1 MRKKPKQARK
11 SGPLRRGEVN
21 GEQWDPASQE
31 VENVAR
37 LPWRRVP
44 GLLHALRQKIVQR

>member
-1 MRKKPKQARK
+1 MRGKPRQARERI
-11 SGPLRRGEVN
+11 PLRRGEEVD
-21 GEQWDPASQE
+21 EQWDPVSQE

-44 GLLHALRQKIVQR
+44 GLLHAFRQKIVQR